1 MDGGFAL
8 ALRGAD
14 TGPASESAPPIPD
27 TLNTRYYE
35 LDAEKLKDLWHNAM
49 IRGLIKALSRELLL
63 SLPRIENVVYQQCEN
78 GAKSTVALAKC
89 AVRVFDAR
97 DNARKKE
104 KDARFNEQKL
114 VTTISA
120 RRRSKPVWQ
129 WQDTSGLGSQ
139 FIEEEHQTQY
149 ILRSSEYKFRNP
161 IRKQIR
167 RNGGRTNTP
176 SMRAS
181 PNIRKS
187 NAEMKETAR
196 RLTLTRVKRRRK
208 SLNDEISTGASL
220 NLRKLAMKYL
230 RNVLGEPLGTS
241 HLEKLRLLRDHF
253 KRVEKINNYFKHMND
268 QNRRL
273 FAKSA
278 LPIDSRTPEITNSAV
293 PAIEQV
299 LAIVNTFAS
308 SKDAPGKVSVL
319 SPRVLSLFPESSRPS
334 SKRLLSPT
342 FFSFQKDGYLSL
354 PELFDIITT
363 DQKYQ
368 QLMVDVIMDIS
379 GAGDVLEKFIT
390 DMKPEME
397 DLKNVK
403 LPLIE
408 ELSRRDI
415 DWMRLVNELRFR
427 VHDSFNDA
435 QTRQY
440 NANSYAFLNED
451 QLNLIYSKDDQQLYG
466 MNITKLGLMTDD
478 EKSQRLERGIRE
490 LAALDRPK
498 WPMWDEVARPVV
510 KREAHEASHTVAS
523 TTSLHGPAK
532 STGLGEASGEE
543 RVNGVLYE
551 TFRPFAFTTIVSRGG
566 AMEAVTL
573 SPHAFLTEVANPEA
587 LVLQTLS
594 PRAFVASILS
604 PAALIARI
612 LSPTALRAEVLSP
625 RALHTWI
632 LSPEALVAEVLS
644 PRFFDPRVLSP
655 EALVIDVL
663 SPGFLSPHVLSSE
676 SGGLIILSPNILS
689 PRVASEEKLLVE
701 ILSPHILGGPH
712 THEEA
717 SHEVVEIG
725 SHSAIRESTEQEHE
739 EHLALH
745 RGRPH
750 SHQEPEPKYD

>member
-1 MDGGFAL
+1 
-8 ALRGAD
+8 
-14 TGPASESAPPIPD
+14 
-27 TLNTRYYE
+27 
-35 LDAEKLKDLWHNAM
+35 M
-49 IRGLIKALSRELLL
+49 IRGLIKALSKELLL
-63 SLPRIENVVYQQCEN
+63 SLPRIENIVYQQCEK
-78 GAKSTVALAKC
+78 GAKTTVALAKC

-104 KDARFNEQKL
+104 KDMQLKNQK
-114 VTTISA
+114 VFTISA
-120 RRRSKPVWQ
+120 RRRLEPVWTWTARGSQSQYIFHSSKP
-129 WQDTSGLGSQ
+129 S
-139 FIEEEHQTQY
+139 
-149 ILRSSEYKFRNP
+149 FRNP

-167 RNGGRTNTP
+167 RDGARTYTP
-176 SMRAS
+176 STPHTRRKRRAAVEQTV
-181 PNIRKS
+181 RK
-187 NAEMKETAR
+187 
-196 RLTLTRVKRRRK
+196 LTMTRVRRRRK
-208 SLNDEISTGASL
+208 SISDEVSSGSSL

-230 RNVLGEPLGTS
+230 RNVLG
-241 HLEKLRLLRDHF
+241 
-253 KRVEKINNYFKHMND
+253 
-268 QNRRL
+268 RL
-273 FAKSA
+273 FERSA

-319 SPRVLSLFPESSRPS
+319 SPRVLSLFPEGSRSS

-379 GAGDVLEKFIT
+379 GAGDVLEKFIA

-408 ELSRRDI
+408 EL
-415 DWMRLVNELRFR
+415 
-427 VHDSFNDA
+427 VHDSFNEA
-435 QTRQY
+435 QAKQY
-440 NANSYAFLNED
+440 NTNNYAFLNED

-466 MNITKLGLMTDD
+466 MNTTKLGLMSD
-478 EKSQRLERGIRE
+478 EEKGHRLESGIRE

-498 WPMWDEVARPVV
+498 WPMWDEVARPIV
-510 KREAHEASHTVAS
+510 KRQAHGTTHAEANTAS
-523 TTSLHGPAK
+523 THGPAR
-532 STGLGEASGEE
+532 STGIGDASEE

-625 RALHTWI
+625 RALHTWV
-632 LSPEALVAEVLS
+632 LSPEALVLTLGIAANINVIAEVLS

-676 SGGLIILSPNILS
+676 TGGLIILSPNILS
-689 PRVASEEKLLVE
+689 PRVASEERLLVE

-712 THEEA
+712 THEEE

-725 SHSAIRESTEQEHE
+725 SHSATRESTEQEHE

-745 RGRPH
+745 RGRQGQD
-750 SHQEPEPKYD
+750 SKYE

>member
-1 MDGGFAL
+1 MTVL
-8 ALRGAD
+8 CS
-14 TGPASESAPPIPD
+14 SESAPPTTD
-27 TLNTRYYE
+27 TLKTQYYE

-63 SLPRIENVVYQQCEN
+63 SLPRIENVVYQQCEK

-97 DNARKKE
+97 DNARTME
-104 KDARFNEQKL
+104 KNVRPNNQKL
-114 VTTISA
+114 VTSISA
-120 RRRSKPVWQ
+120 RRRLGTAWPW
-129 WQDTSGLGSQ
+129 TARGSQ
-139 FIEEEHQTQY
+139 SQFLFH
-149 ILRSSEYKFRNP
+149 SSEHRFRNP

-167 RNGGRTNTP
+167 RDGGRTYTP
-176 SMRAS
+176 STGEARDTQK
-181 PNIRKS
+181 RR
-187 NAEMKETAR
+187 AEMEQTVRK
-196 RLTLTRVKRRRK
+196 LSVTRIRRRK
-208 SLNDEISTGASL
+208 SISDKISSGSSL

-241 HLEKLRLLRDHF
+241 HLEKLRLLHDHF
-253 KRVEKINNYFKHMND
+253 KRVEKINTYFKHMND
-268 QNRRL
+268 QNRRHVTL
-273 FAKSA
+273 FQRSA

-319 SPRVLSLFPESSRPS
+319 SPRVLSLFPEGSRSS

-363 DQKYQ
+363 DQRYQ
-368 QLMVDVIMDIS
+368 QLMVDVVMDIS

-415 DWMRLVNELRFR
+415 DWMRHV
-427 VHDSFNDA
+427 VHDSFNEA
-435 QTRQY
+435 QAKQY
-440 NANSYAFLNED
+440 NANSYAFLNKD
-451 QLNLIYSKDDQQLYG
+451 QLNLIYSKDEQQRYG
-466 MNITKLGLMTDD
+466 MNTTKLGLMSD
-478 EKSQRLERGIRE
+478 EEKVHRLESGIRE

-498 WPMWDEVARPVV
+498 WPMWDEVARPIV
-510 KREAHEASHTVAS
+510 KRQAHETSHAEAN

-532 STGLGEASGEE
+532 GEASEEE

-566 AMEAVTL
+566 VMEAVTL

-625 RALHTWI
+625 RALHTWV

-676 SGGLIILSPNILS
+676 TGGLIILSPNILS

-725 SHSAIRESTEQEHE
+725 SHSAVRESTEQEHE

-750 SHQEPEPKYD
+750 SHQEQESKYE